1 MPRDP
6 EKRAEYLKKYRE
18 ANKEKKAE
26 YLKKYREA
34 NKEKIAKYSKKYR
47 EANKEKI
54 AELIKSYSKEKIAA
68 YGKKYRE
75 ANKEKIA
82 ERRKKNHKGY
92 CEKYYQANK
101 EKIAEREK
109 KYREANPELTAR
121 KSLKRQNRLKIATPE
136 NPEDRAIIREI
147 YKLRTRIN
155 KCMGIP
161 NLMHVDHIIP
171 VSKGGFHAPG
181 NLQILPAKL
190 NIRKYNKLISVST
203 NF

>member
-1 MPRDP
+1 MPQKDP
-6 EKRAEYLKKYRE
+6 EKRAEYLKKYPE

-34 NKEKIAKYSKKYR
+34 NKEKIANRKKKYCEANKARIAEYLKKYREANKVKIADKDKKYR

-54 AELIKSYSKEKIAA
+54 AKQAKKYCEDNKEKIAA
-68 YGKKYRE
+68 WKKEYRL
-75 ANKEKIA
+75 N
-82 ERRKKNHKGY
+82 
-92 CEKYYQANK
+92 
-101 EKIAEREK
+101 
-109 KYREANPELTAR
+109 NPEIFVKHR
-121 KSLKRQNRLKIATPE
+121 LKRDNRLKITLPE
-136 NPEDRAIIREI
+136 NPEDVLIIREI